1 MLPIFQVIR
10 FPVSIMYLFYHEK
23 KSRRFFIFDIFRM
36 MAAQVQI
43 EMVLAI
49 QGKLQLNPNY
59 YIGQKVMSHGVFFS
73 EECSSKGGTQDGSC
87 ASGFGVCC
95 VCMQLNTLYLLLIT

>member
-10 FPVSIMYLFYHEK
+10 FPVSITYLFYHEK
-23 KSRRFFIFDIFRM
+23 KSRRFLIFDIFRM

-49 QGKLQLNPNY
+49 QGKLQLNPN
-59 YIGQKVMSHGVFFS
+59 
-73 EECSSKGGTQDGSC
+73 
-87 ASGFGVCC
+87 
-95 VCMQLNTLYLLLIT
+95 

>member
-59 YIGQKVMSHGVFFS
+59 YIGQKLCHMWSFLVKNAPQKVEPKMAPVPVDLASAVF
-73 EECSSKGGTQDGSC
+73 
-87 ASGFGVCC
+87 VC
-95 VCMQLNTLYLLLIT
+95 N

>member
-10 FPVSIMYLFYHEK
+10 FPVSITYLFLPRKK
-23 KSRRFFIFDIFRM
+23 KSRRFLIFDIFRM

-49 QGKLQLNPNY
+49 QGKLQLNPN
-59 YIGQKVMSHGVFFS
+59 
-73 EECSSKGGTQDGSC
+73 
-87 ASGFGVCC
+87 
-95 VCMQLNTLYLLLIT
+95 